1 MAPSLNKAFKPRR
14 FAQLLLR
21 DLAGGYRSMLVAMAA
36 VAGTVI
42 LISALTVLGQQ
53 LSGRHAGAGNFHY
66 NLYGNVLFLGGFVVT
81 SLAFREARQNGMGI
95 LYLTL
100 PASSLEKFASKL
112 LTTSVGYALGS
123 AVFYTAVAAASEGI
137 NRLIFGFGNAF
148 FNPFD
153 TGVLEAL
160 GYYLVAQSVFLLG
173 SVWWR
178 KLAFLKTVLTLQAVL
193 VGVALVGGIALR
205 IVFHEYFRGSSL
217 DLGDVPGW
225 NELMRQTNL
234 GIGPLVEIG
243 RVLKIVF
250 LAGTAPVCWLIGW
263 LRLREIEV

>member
-1 MAPSLNKAFKPRR
+1 MAPSLNTAFKPRR

-21 DLAGGYRSMLVAMAA
+21 DLAGGYRSLLVAMAA

-42 LISALTVLGQQ
+42 LVSALTVLGMQ
-53 LSGRHAGAGNFHY
+53 LSGRHAGTVNFHPNMFT
-66 NLYGNVLFLGGFVVT
+66 NLLFLGGFIVS
-81 SLAFREARQNGMGI
+81 SLAFREIRQNGGGI
-95 LYLTL
+95 FYLIL

-112 LTTSVGYALGS
+112 LATSVGYALGS
-123 AVFYTAVAAASEGI
+123 VVFYTAAAAASEGI

-160 GYYLVAQSVFLLG
+160 GYYCVAQSVFLLG
-173 SVWWR
+173 SIWWR
-178 KLAFLKTVLTLQAVL
+178 KLAFLKTVMTIQAVA
-193 VGVALVGGIALR
+193 VGVALVAGIAAR
-205 IVFHEYFRGSSL
+205 IVFHQYFRGWSL

-225 NELMRQTNL
+225 NELSRQTAL

-243 RVLKIVF
+243 RVLQIVF

-263 LRLREIEV
+263 LRLRDIEV

>member
-1 MAPSLNKAFKPRR
+1 MAPSLNKVFKPSR

-21 DLAGGYRSMLVAMAA
+21 DLTGGYRSMLVAMAA

-42 LISALTVLGQQ
+42 LISGLTVLGMQ
-53 LSGRHAGAGNFHY
+53 LSGRHAGASNFHF
-66 NLYGNVLFLGGFVVT
+66 NLYNNLLFLGGFIVS
-81 SLAFREARQNGMGI
+81 SLAFREIRQNGGGI
-95 LYLTL
+95 FYLTL
-100 PASSLEKFASKL
+100 PASALEKYASKL
-112 LTTSVGYALGS
+112 ISTSVGYALGS

-153 TGVLEAL
+153 TGVLQAL

-178 KLAFLKTVLTLQAVL
+178 KLAFLKTVLTIQAVA
-193 VGVALVGGIALR
+193 VGVAVVAGITAR
-205 IVFHEYFRGSSL
+205 IVFREYFHGCLL
-217 DLGDVPGW
+217 DIGDVPGW
-225 NELMRQTNL
+225 AGLMSQTVA
-234 GIGPLVEIG
+234 GYGPLVEID

-263 LRLREIEV
+263 LRLRDIEV

>member
-1 MAPSLNKAFKPRR
+1 MAPNLNTPFKPRR

-42 LISALTVLGQQ
+42 LVSSLTVLGMQI
-53 LSGRHAGAGNFHY
+53 SGRHAGASNFHVSFY
-66 NLYGNVLFLGGFVVT
+66 NNLLFLGGFIVT
-81 SLAFREARQNGMGI
+81 SLAFREVRQNGGGI
-95 LYLTL
+95 FYLTL
-100 PASSLEKFASKL
+100 PASALEKYASKL
-112 LTTSVGYALGS
+112 IATSVGYALGS
-123 AVFYTAVAAASEGI
+123 AVFYTALAAASEGI

-173 SVWWR
+173 SIWWR
-178 KLAFLKTVLTLQAVL
+178 KLAFLKSVLTIQAVL
-193 VGVALVGGIALR
+193 VGAALVAGIAARL
-205 IVFHEYFRGSSL
+205 VLWKYFHGSQIDL
-217 DLGDVPGW
+217 DTVPGW
-225 NELMRQTNL
+225 QELMHQTQL
-234 GIGPLVEIG
+234 GYGPLVEIG
-243 RVLKIVF
+243 RILKIVF

-263 LRLREIEV
+263 LKLRDIEV

>member
-21 DLAGGYRSMLVAMAA
+21 DLAGGYRSLLVAMAA

-42 LISALTVLGQQ
+42 LVSALTVLGMQ
-53 LSGRHAGAGNFHY
+53 LSGRHVGTGNFHPNMFT
-66 NLYGNVLFLGGFVVT
+66 NLLFLGGFIVS
-81 SLAFREARQNGMGI
+81 SLAFREIRQNGGGI
-95 LYLTL
+95 FYITL

-112 LTTSVGYALGS
+112 LSTSVGYALGS
-123 AVFYTAVAAASEGI
+123 VVFYTAAAAASEGI

-153 TGVLEAL
+153 LDVLEAL

-173 SVWWR
+173 SIWWR
-178 KLAFLKTVLTLQAVL
+178 KLAFLKTWGTLMAVAG
-193 VGVALVGGIALR
+193 GVALVGGIMLR
-205 IVFHEYFRGSSL
+205 IVFHEYFRGWSL
-217 DLGDVPGW
+217 DLSDVPGFQ
-225 NELMRQTNL
+225 ELSRQAAL
-234 GIGPLVEIG
+234 GYGPLVEIA
-243 RVLKIVF
+243 RILKIVF

-263 LRLREIEV
+263 LRLRDIEV

>member
-1 MAPSLNKAFKPRR
+1 MAPAFNKAFVPRR

-42 LISALTVLGQQ
+42 MISALTVLGMK
-53 LSGRHAGAGNFHY
+53 LGGSRAGVWTFHFNFFN
-66 NLYGNVLFLGGFVVT
+66 NLLFLGGFIVT
-81 SLAFREARQNGMGI
+81 SFAFREARQNGSGI
-95 LYLTL
+95 FYLTL

-123 AVFYTAVAAASEGI
+123 VVFYTAVAAASEGL

-153 TGVLEAL
+153 TRVLEAI

-178 KLAFLKTVLTLQAVL
+178 KTAFLKTWGSLMAVAFGIVL
-193 VGVALVGGIALR
+193 VAAVTMR
-205 IVFHEYFRGSSL
+205 IVLAPHFHAWSL
-217 DLGDVPGW
+217 NLSDAPGW
-225 NELMRQTNL
+225 ENL
-234 GIGPLVEIG
+234 TRLAALGVGPLATIG
-243 RVLKIVF
+243 NVLRIVF

>member
-1 MAPSLNKAFKPRR
+1 MAPAFNKVFKPRR
-14 FAQLLLR
+14 FGQLLLR

-42 LISALTVLGQQ
+42 MISALTVLGTKV
-53 LSGRHAGAGNFHY
+53 AGSRTGAWSFHF
-66 NLYGNVLFLGGFVVT
+66 NLYSNLLFLGGFIVT
-81 SLAFREARQNGMGI
+81 SLAFREARQNGNGI
-95 LYLTL
+95 FYLTL

-123 AVFYTAVAAASEGI
+123 VVFYTAVAAASEGI

-153 TGVLEAL
+153 TRVLEAI

-178 KLAFLKTVLTLQAVL
+178 KTAFLKTWGSLMAVAF
-193 VGVALVGGIALR
+193 GVALVAWAALR
-205 IVFHEYFRGSSL
+205 IVFAQHFHGWGIDLSDIPGFSELSRQASL
-217 DLGDVPGW
+217 GY
-225 NELMRQTNL
+225 
-234 GIGPLVEIG
+234 GPLVTIG
-243 RVLKIVF
+243 RVLRIVF
-250 LAGTAPVCWLIGW
+250 LAGTAPVCWFIGW

>member
-1 MAPSLNKAFKPRR
+1 MAPALNTAFKPRR

-36 VAGTVI
+36 VAGTVM
-42 LISALTVLGQQ
+42 LVSFLTVFGQQ
-53 LSGRHAGAGNFHY
+53 LAGRHAGSGNFHF

-123 AVFYTAVAAASEGI
+123 VVFYTAAAAASEGI
-137 NRLIFGFGNAF
+137 NRLVFGFGNAF

-160 GYYLVAQSVFLLG
+160 GYYCVAQSVFLLG

-178 KLAFLKTVLTLQAVL
+178 KLAFLKTALTLQAVL
-193 VGVALVGGIALR
+193 VGVALVGGFTMRIAFGR
-205 IVFHEYFRGSSL
+205 YFTGWQL

-225 NELMRQTNL
+225 NELMRQTSL
-234 GIGPLVEIG
+234 GLGPLVEIG
-243 RVLKIVF
+243 RILKIVF

-263 LRLREIEV
+263 LRLRDIEV